1 MHLLTCLTEADVPS
15 ETSSL
20 AIAKHLLLQ
29 LFEKNIGDKLLF
41 QDLAQ
46 AYDKSFSKDTSNLV
60 DSLWKSL
67 DGALGRFAKR
77 HPLFIIV
84 DALDEVKGGEQS
96 RQQVAHQL
104 GTLAT
109 KHTNVQSVVLSRD
122 TTPIPTKG
130 KFKTFKITHDHTLED
145 LRHVAGHALHG
156 YEHYQGQSEHARE
169 VVVEQLIHAANGNF
183 LGLLLTIKFL
193 RQEKSY
199 EGFMKAVKAAKDTPK
214 SLDELVKRIV
224 DTLDFSRP
232 DTNHLLSWILVAERP
247 FAITEVKDLL
257 RIDLQTK
264 RFVDRKT
271 DIKEDIKAS
280 LGALVIIDNGFVRF
294 RHPAFRAYLFNLQ
307 REGKKVLSYEAM
319 QTDLTMRLLAY
330 CQFNLTNSREPAL
343 EMMAKTQV
351 TELLESHR
359 LLEYA
364 VRYWILHF
372 HASSMYTSTDKF
384 QLSADLKAIFPR
396 STQLAMLEWT
406 CWESLF
412 ESIETHEL
420 ARRIRQEVLT
430 EKHESV
436 LQSLI
441 ICGTLYQKWSKTT
454 EASMCFY
461 RASHIGQ
468 VILRENHT
476 VTIGCTSTFL
486 TITETIKMT
495 TRTELATCK
504 EGMLKY
510 IINAY
515 KHQHGNTHDLV
526 IRYYKML
533 AQLYIEICEEHHA
546 ETIWRELHEIIVARH
561 GKGSEVC
568 KSRFRVYSFRRI
580 AYLSNLANCL
590 LILHY
595 RKKQEYLKSL
605 PL

>member
-1 MHLLTCLTEADVPS
+1 MHLLTCPTEPDVPS
-15 ETSSL
+15 EASPL
-20 AIAKHLLLQ
+20 AIAKQLLLQ
-29 LFEKNIGDKLLF
+29 LFEKNVGDKFLF

-60 DSLWKSL
+60 HSLWVSL
-67 DGALGRFAKR
+67 DRALGRFSRK
-77 HPLFIIV
+77 HHLFVIV

-96 RQQVAHQL
+96 REQVTHQL
-104 GTLAT
+104 GTLAA
-109 KHTNVQSVVLSRD
+109 KHANIQTITLSRD
-122 TTPIPTKG
+122 SPPMPAKG
-130 KFKTFKITHDHTLED
+130 KFQTFKITHDHTHED

-156 YEHYQGQSEHARE
+156 YLHYQGQSEHARE
-169 VVVEQLIHAANGNF
+169 AVVGQLIHAVNGNF

-193 RQEKSY
+193 RQEKSL
-199 EGFMKAVKAAKDTPK
+199 EGFMKAVKAAKDAPK
-214 SLDELVKRIV
+214 SLDELIKKLV

-232 DTNHLLSWILVAERP
+232 DTSLLLSWMLVAERP

-257 RIDLQTK
+257 QIDLQK
-264 RFVDRKT
+264 KHSMDRKM
-271 DIKEDIKAS
+271 DIREDIKAS

-294 RHPAFRAYLFNLQ
+294 RHPAIRAHMFNFQ
-307 REGKKVLSYEAM
+307 REGKKVLSYEDA

-351 TELLESHR
+351 NELFEKHR

-364 VRYWILHF
+364 VRYWTLHF
-372 HASSMYTSTDKF
+372 HASSMYTNADKF
-384 QLSADLKAIFPR
+384 QLSADLKDIFPR

-406 CWESLF
+406 CWESLV
-412 ESIETHEL
+412 ESVKTHEL

-436 LQSLI
+436 LQSVI
-441 ICGTLYQKWSKTT
+441 ICGSLYQKGSKTT

-468 VILRENHT
+468 GILRENHT
-476 VTIGCTSTFL
+476 VTIGSTTTFL

-510 IINAY
+510 IINACE
-515 KHQHGNTHDLV
+515 HQYGKTHDLV

-533 AQLYIEICEEHHA
+533 AQLYIEIREEHHA
-546 ETIWRELHEIIVARH
+546 ENIWRELREIVITRY

-568 KSRFRVYSFRRI
+568 ERRFSSLQVPSHC
-580 AYLSNLANCL
+580 LS
-590 LILHY
+590 IV
-595 RKKQEYLKSL
+595 
-605 PL
+605 